1 MVQKNVN
8 PLEIIT
14 ICGSMRFRD
23 TIKSVYNILTK
34 NGFVVFLPYFGV
46 VDENVDIEL
55 LHKIHDTKIEMS
67 DMIFV
72 VDSNDFADMTSYC
85 GKDTNR
91 EIEYAKSLNK
101 KIIYLSIINS
111 MARFKHAENL
121 NKVVQ
126 AIIK

>member
-1 MVQKNVN
+1 
-8 PLEIIT
+8 
-14 ICGSMRFRD
+14 
-23 TIKSVYNILTK
+23 
-34 NGFVVFLPYFGV
+34 
-46 VDENVDIEL
+46 
-55 LHKIHDTKIEMS
+55 MS
-67 DMIFV
+67 
-72 VDSNDFADMTSYC
+72 SYC